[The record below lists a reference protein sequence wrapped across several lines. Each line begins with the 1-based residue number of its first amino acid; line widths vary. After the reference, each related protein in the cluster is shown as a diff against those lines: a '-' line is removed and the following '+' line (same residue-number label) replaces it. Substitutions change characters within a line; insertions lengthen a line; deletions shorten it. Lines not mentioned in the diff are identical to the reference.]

1 MLHQDY
7 LVRMFMILAAAMR
20 ENVFRSA
27 DKEDP
32 EAKAE
37 LLENT
42 LINATEVDGTL
53 LLKMDPDTMVSM
65 LQISNTDP
73 LLIQYVARTLL
84 LESQYLEEAQQTT
97 RATLRKN
104 QALTLARAYGFPLS
118 LEDLTSEA
126 LEQFFRETME
136 QVK

>member
-104 QALTLARAYGFPLS
+104 QALTLARAYGFALS
-118 LEDLTSEA
+118 LEDLTPEA
-126 LEQFFRETME
+126 LEQFFSETME

>member
-118 LEDLTSEA
+118 LEDLTPEA

>member
-27 DKEDP
+27 NKEDP

-118 LEDLTSEA
+118 LEDLTPEA
-126 LEQFFRETME
+126 LEQFFSETME